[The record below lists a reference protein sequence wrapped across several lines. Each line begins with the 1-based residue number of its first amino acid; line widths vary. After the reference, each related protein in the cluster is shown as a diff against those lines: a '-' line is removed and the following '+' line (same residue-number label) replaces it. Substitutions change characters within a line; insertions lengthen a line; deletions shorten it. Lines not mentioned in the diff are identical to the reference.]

1 MLRDRPLFILSLAIF
16 STMLGNGIVVPF
28 LPLYAQQFG
37 ATGLGAGFLF
47 SAHSAART
55 FLLPAIGRASDRR
68 GRKEF
73 LLAGLLFYA
82 LSSVAFLLANSMMT
96 LLLIM
101 AFQGIAT
108 AMVQPVT
115 IAYVGDLTPKG
126 KEGAYSGYI
135 NTAFLGGVAGGP
147 LLGGMIKDL
156 FNMQA
161 GFLIMGVLSLLSFF
175 LLLFFL
181 PEARSHK
188 ALTNTVRPRLR
199 ELLASRPIAGVA
211 CFRLGYAFMNAITW
225 VFIPLLAARLLSLKT
240 AQIGLLISLNVIVS
254 TILQAPCGRLADRL
268 NKASLIGI
276 GGVVA
281 AVAFSAFPL
290 SSSFL
295 HLVLLSLLTGA
306 ASGLAFPAHVALAME
321 NARDLGMGTVMSW
334 LLTVHSFGMMVGP
347 VLFGFIADH
356 YSLGSVFYGGGLIG
370 VLVTGVCYVLTCAP
384 PSESPALQAEE
395 KEAAVVD

>member
-55 FLLPAIGRASDRR
+55 FLLPAIGKASDRR
-68 GRKEF
+68 GRREF
-73 LLAGLLFYA
+73 LLAGLLFYT
-82 LSSVAFLLANSMMT
+82 LSSVAFLLANGMLT

-101 AFQGIAT
+101 AFQGVAT
-108 AMVQPVT
+108 AMVQPVS

-156 FNMQA
+156 LNMQA
-161 GFLIMGVLSLLSFF
+161 SFVIMGVLSLLSFF

-181 PEARSHK
+181 PEARGHK
-188 ALTNTVRPRLR
+188 AATNTVRPRLR
-199 ELLASRPIAGVA
+199 EVLASRPIAGVS
-211 CFRLGYAFMNAITW
+211 CFRLGYAFTNAITW
-225 VFIPLLAARLLSLKT
+225 VFIPLLAARLLSLRT

-254 TILQAPCGRLADRL
+254 TLLQAPCGRLADRL
-268 NKASLIGI
+268 SKAGLIGV
-276 GGVVA
+276 GGVLTA
-281 AVAFSAFPL
+281 AGFCAFPL
-290 SSSFL
+290 AGSFW
-295 HLVLLSLLTGA
+295 HLVLLSVLTGA

-321 NARDLGMGTVMSW
+321 NARDFGMGTVMSL

-356 YSLGSVFYGGGLIG
+356 YSLGGVFYGGGLTG
-370 VLVTGVCYVLTCAP
+370 VLATGVCYALTRVP
-384 PSESPALQAEE
+384 PAESPAVRAGG
-395 KEAAVVD
+395 KEAAALD